1 MLLAEA
7 SSGVLVRSF
16 VIALVV
22 VAPFAWWQWRR
33 VRAARLARA
42 ARAAEVEPAP
52 RSDALPTLESVIAR
66 IAEHARTLEPGRSWT
81 LEVPRRMSLDGAEA
95 DPALADTLVRD
106 ALRRDGLQAVDELD
120 AGDHR
125 VLHCVKR

>member
-1 MLLAEA
+1 
-7 SSGVLVRSF
+7 
-16 VIALVV
+16 
-22 VAPFAWWQWRR
+22 
-33 VRAARLARA
+33 
-42 ARAAEVEPAP
+42 
-52 RSDALPTLESVIAR
+52 
-66 IAEHARTLEPGRSWT
+66 
-81 LEVPRRMSLDGAEA
+81 MSLDGAEA